1 MITSK
6 TKVILFQV
14 KTPKEKVQKILQVC
28 TKHIEDKKG
37 LLLKVETL
45 DVANYIDN
53 LLWEALPESF
63 LPHKIIKEPINIFL
77 DQILI
82 GCEEFSAPELKCV
95 FNLSTKPIDSK
106 DSYTIIYDFEDL
118 TSVEKKKF
126 FELRYK
132 SYLDAKLHL
141 ISL

>member
-14 KTPKEKVQKILQVC
+14 KNSKEKIQKILQVC
-28 TKHIEDKKG
+28 TKHLEDKKG
-37 LLLKVETL
+37 LLLKVETF
-45 DVANYIDN
+45 DVATYIDN
-53 LLWEALPESF
+53 LLWESIPESF
-63 LPHKIIKEPINIFL
+63 IPHKVIKEKANIFL
-77 DQILI
+77 EQILI
-82 GCEEFSAPELKCV
+82 GCEEFSSPELKAV
-95 FNLSTKPIDSK
+95 FNLSSKPIDSK

-118 TSVEKKKF
+118 TSPEKKKF

-132 SYLDAKLHL
+132 SYVDAKLHV